1 MDRIKRVL
9 DAIEEIKRGKF
20 VILVDDESRE
30 NEGDLVM
37 AAERVTPE
45 AVNFML
51 KHARGLFCVPLPPE
65 RIRELSLDMM
75 VDNNTERHGTAF
87 TVSVDARHD
96 TATGIS
102 AHDRAQ
108 TVKTLISPDTK
119 PDDLLRPGHVFPLR
133 AAPGGVLKRVGQTE
147 GSTDLARL
155 AGMYPAAVICEI
167 MNEDG
172 TMARMADLRKFSEKH
187 GIIICTVAD
196 IVHFRMVHD
205 LIIRRVDSAELPTIF
220 GDFTVIGYDC
230 NITGEDHVALVK
242 GEIEPDKSVLV
253 RMHSECLTGDV
264 LGSVRCDCRAQLHYA
279 MKMIAEEGVGVL
291 VYLRQEGRGIGLKD
305 KIRAY
310 HLQDRGLD
318 TVDANIRL
326 GLPVDKRD
334 YGIGAQ
340 ILRDLGV
347 RRIRLLTNNPKKMV
361 GLEGYGLEIVERV
374 PFPSEVISTT
384 ENKKYLR
391 TKKERMGHLIPDE
404 IARLKE

>member
-1 MDRIKRVL
+1 MDRIRKVN
-9 DAIEEIKRGKF
+9 DAIEEMKRGNF

-37 AAERVTPE
+37 AAERVTPD

-51 KHARGLFCVPLPPE
+51 KNARGLFCVPLPPE
-65 RIRELSLDMM
+65 RIRELQLEMM

-87 TVSVDARHD
+87 TVSVDARYN

-108 TVKTLISPDTK
+108 TVKSLIDQNTK

-155 AGMYPAAVICEI
+155 AGLYPAAVICEI
-167 MNEDG
+167 MNDDG
-172 TMARMADLRKFSEKH
+172 TMARMPDLEKFSKRH
-187 GIIICTVAD
+187 GIMIVSVAD

-205 LIIRRVDSAELPTIF
+205 QIIRRVDTAELPTIF
-220 GDFTVIGYDC
+220 GDFRIISYDSE
-230 NITGEDHVALVK
+230 ITAEDHVALVK
-242 GEIEPDKSVLV
+242 GDIQPDKSVLV

-264 LGSVRCDCRAQLHYA
+264 LGSLRCDCRAQLHYA
-279 MKMIAEEGVGVL
+279 LEMIAHEGVGVL

-326 GLPVDKRD
+326 GLPIDKRD
-334 YGIGAQ
+334 YGVGAQ

-347 RRIRLLTNNPKKMV
+347 RKIRLLTNNPKKMV

-374 PFPSEVISTT
+374 PFPSEVICTT

-391 TKKERMGHLIPDE
+391 TKKEKMGHLIPDE
-404 IARLKE
+404 ISHPTE